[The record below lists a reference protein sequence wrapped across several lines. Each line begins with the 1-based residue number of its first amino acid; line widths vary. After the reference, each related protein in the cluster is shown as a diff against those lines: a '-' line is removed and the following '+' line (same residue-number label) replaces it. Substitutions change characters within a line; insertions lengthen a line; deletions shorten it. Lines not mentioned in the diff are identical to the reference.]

1 MKTTT
6 AIVRA
11 RGKARGFTLI
21 ELMITI
27 AVAILLAGVG
37 VPSFRAMIASERMSS
52 ESFDIVA
59 MLTLARSEAIKR
71 NATVTAT
78 PNLDPS
84 TSSNNWKQG
93 WVITS
98 TFNGNPVTISTKDAL
113 SGSDITISCFQGS
126 PLTATPCSPISYMA
140 NGRLDRNTMTQSQS
154 IQIFSTSLPAS
165 GGQNARC
172 VSIDLSGRPLT
183 KKGTC

>member
-1 MKTTT
+1 MNATT

-11 RGKARGFTLI
+11 HRKAHGFTLI

-27 AVAILLAGVG
+27 AVAIILAGIG
-37 VPSFRAMIASERMSS
+37 LPSFRAMIASERMSN
-52 ESFDIVA
+52 ESFDVVA
-59 MLTLARSEAIKR
+59 MLTLTRSEAIKR
-71 NATVTAT
+71 NATVTST
-78 PNLDPS
+78 PNN
-84 TSSNNWKQG
+84 NNWKQG

-113 SGSDITISCFQGS
+113 SGSDITISCFQG
-126 PLTATPCSPISYMA
+126 TTPQASCGAISYQA
-140 NGRLDRNTMTQSQS
+140 NGRLDPNTTPQAPSL
-154 IQIFSTSLPAS
+154 QIFSTSLPAS

-172 VSIDLSGRPLT
+172 ISIDLSGRPRT